1 MSSKSTP
8 PVSNV
13 FSCPPDVFIA
23 RLAEK
28 LKSFP
33 EINVP
38 KEAQFWKTSC
48 AQEFPPED
56 SVGFWY
62 TRSASLMRK
71 LAIHKVIGIQRL
83 RKVYSSLKRRGHK
96 PPISQIA
103 AGGIIRRCLQQL
115 EKAGL
120 VQVEEKKGRKLTPAG
135 QSLVDKIS
143 HEILRETSQ
152 A

>member
-1 MSSKSTP
+1 MSVQTP

-23 RLAEK
+23 KMAEK
-28 LKSFP
+28 LKGFP
-33 EINVP
+33 EINPP
-38 KEAQFWKTSC
+38 KELQFWKTSC

-56 SVGFWY
+56 ATGFWY
-62 TRSASLMRK
+62 IRAASLLRK
-71 LAIHKVIGIQRL
+71 LAIKKVIGIQRL

-120 VQVEEKKGRKLTPAG
+120 VQIEEKRGRKLTPAG
-135 QSLVDKIS
+135 QSLVDKVS